1 VVRATHPRS
10 REVRRRQMMC
20 RGRPGGC
27 LKRAKRC
34 ATRQR
39 RKKAEA
45 NGVAEGVGT
54 GPPGVSS
61 GEVGKKRAQPRKAG
75 IRAMQTA
82 QAAAQEGGGD

>member
-1 VVRATHPRS
+1 MRATHPRS
-10 REVRRRQMMC
+10 REVRRREMMC

-45 NGVAEGVGT
+45 NGVPEGVGT
-54 GPPGVSS
+54 GPPGETS
-61 GEVGKKRAQPRKAG
+61 GEVGKKRA
-75 IRAMQTA
+75 
-82 QAAAQEGGGD
+82 